1 MRGTLQGKAAPIG
14 TRAHRQHSQ
23 GLQVLQPLEAVRPQ
37 MPDAVVME
45 MPVWE
50 ERRVRGG
57 PRAEWRG
64 LGDRRSQAGTARS
77 PRLER
82 LRATLCPL
90 PIKGK
95 SQRHGLGRA
104 GVVSVG
110 ETPMVESKLK
120 VNRSMFSQFL
130 MERAQALTRKRAP
143 PQPSIVTA
151 AAQQG
156 QTEAQSRDRGRGNAP
171 GPQQRPSCEKKVL
184 RRLQG
189 APELERGA
197 VSFRGGGGRE
207 GDEGS
212 SGAEPRGTSVGRER
226 ASPTA

>member
-1 MRGTLQGKAAPIG
+1 MDPGPNGGGWGTDALKREQPGLQGW
-14 TRAHRQHSQ
+14 SDC
-23 GLQVLQPLEAVRPQ
+23 GLH
-37 MPDAVVME
+37 
-45 MPVWE
+45 
-50 ERRVRGG
+50 
-57 PRAEWRG
+57 
-64 LGDRRSQAGTARS
+64 
-77 PRLER
+77 
-82 LRATLCPL
+82 C
-90 PIKGK
+90 K

-143 PQPSIVTA
+143 PQPNIVTA

-197 VSFRGGGGRE
+197 VSFRGVGGRE

-212 SGAEPRGTSVGRER
+212 SGAEPRGTLESD
-226 ASPTA
+226 SLTTLKNFHIS